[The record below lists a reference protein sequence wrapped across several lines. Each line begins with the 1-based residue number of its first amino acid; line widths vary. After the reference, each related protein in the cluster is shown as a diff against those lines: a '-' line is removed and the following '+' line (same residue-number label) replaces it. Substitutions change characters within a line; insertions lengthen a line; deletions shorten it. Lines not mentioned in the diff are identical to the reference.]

1 MPRRRIPVFT
11 RVSAWHA
18 RGILAS
24 QRVPAQGEARDGA
37 GLNPAVLT
45 AQVGRPDF
53 PGVSAVDL
61 WASGVGSLN
70 LVLEE
75 IHACLFTQPRRAR
88 EGRCS
93 RGAIARFDSAK
104 TSLRISFR
112 ASSRVSTM
120 PSS

>member
-1 MPRRRIPVFT
+1 MPRRRNPVFT
-11 RVSAWHA
+11 RVSAWRA
-18 RGILAS
+18 RGISAS
-24 QRVPAQGEARDGA
+24 QQALAQGQVGKGT

-75 IHACLFTQPRRAR
+75 FHACLFTLPKPAR
-88 EGRCS
+88 ES
-93 RGAIARFDSAK
+93 RGW
-104 TSLRISFR
+104 
-112 ASSRVSTM
+112 
-120 PSS
+120 